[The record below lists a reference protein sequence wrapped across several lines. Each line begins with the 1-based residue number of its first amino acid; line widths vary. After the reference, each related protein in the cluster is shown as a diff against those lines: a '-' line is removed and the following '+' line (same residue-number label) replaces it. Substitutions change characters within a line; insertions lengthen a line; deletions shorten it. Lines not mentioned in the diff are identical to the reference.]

1 MSGDEA
7 GQWDGTEDYV
17 QRLEGKKKKKNGGEI
32 PCFRILFASDAEAGI
47 YIDDSNGSPFM
58 RAAII

>member
-1 MSGDEA
+1 M
-7 GQWDGTEDYV
+7 
-17 QRLEGKKKKKNGGEI
+17 KKKINGGEI

-47 YIDDSNGSPFM
+47 YIDDSNGFPFM